1 MFKKKR
7 ETDTLTQQRTR
18 QYVKMMLGA
27 YLIYTA
33 YSMGRDL
40 HQGIQA
46 DNPALIIA
54 TAAVFALFGLFLCCS
69 GLCKSHEA
77 QRRRIKRKRKSV

>member
-54 TAAVFALFGLFLCCS
+54 IAAVFALFGLFCRTLMS
-69 GLCKSHEA
+69 DVSTVNNWYLSY
-77 QRRRIKRKRKSV
+77 

>member
-46 DNPALIIA
+46 DNCDCGCICIIW
-54 TAAVFALFGLFLCCS
+54 FIFMRN

>member
-46 DNPALIIA
+46 DNPW
-54 TAAVFALFGLFLCCS
+54 
-69 GLCKSHEA
+69 
-77 QRRRIKRKRKSV
+77 R